1 MLIVFKL
8 NKDYSVEKQLNLNQ
22 YFKINL
28 INRQLTDGGFSK
40 IPGHPADAT
49 STALAVIALNRLNAP
64 SLTIVAGQNYLRRC
78 QKQDGRV
85 PLTQENLEVTWPT
98 ALALIAW
105 DLDRSFE
112 EQRSLTVQFL
122 LNHPGLTIKKSAV
135 AAHDTSIPGWS
146 WTERAYSWIEPT
158 SFAVIA
164 LKLEGLNEHRA
175 VRQGVKLIMDREI
188 ESGGW
193 NYGNKQVFDTE
204 LLPMPESTGIALC
217 ALKNEMQEQD
227 VSSSLGYLES
237 IYPTLSTPL
246 SLARAVYGLTVY
258 NRRPDD
264 IEIKISQCLKLE
276 DRYGPFDTQ
285 FLAELAIAYTGSI
298 AKQ

>member
-1 MLIVFKL
+1 M
-8 NKDYSVEKQLNLNQ
+8 
-22 YFKINL
+22 
-28 INRQLTDGGFSK
+28 
-40 IPGHPADAT
+40 
-49 STALAVIALNRLNAP
+49 
-64 SLTIVAGQNYLRRC
+64 
-78 QKQDGRV
+78 
-85 PLTQENLEVTWPT
+85 TQENLAVTWPT

-105 DLDRSFE
+105 DLDRSFK

-122 LNHPGLTIKKSAV
+122 LNHPGLTIKKKSAV
-135 AAHDTSIPGWS
+135 TAHDGSIPGWS
-146 WTERAYSWIEPT
+146 WTEGTYSWIEPT

-164 LKLEGLNEHRA
+164 LKLEGLNEHWA

-188 ESGGW
+188 ECGGW
-193 NYGNKQVFDTE
+193 NYGNKRVFDTD

-217 ALKNEMQEQD
+217 ALKKETQEQE
-227 VSSSLGYLES
+227 VSSSLDYLES

-264 IEIKISQCLKLE
+264 IEIKISQCLKLQ

-285 FLAELAIAYTGSI
+285 SLAELAIAYTGSMV
-298 AKQ
+298 K

>member
-1 MLIVFKL
+1 M
-8 NKDYSVEKQLNLNQ
+8 NKNFSVEKQLNLIQ
-22 YFKINL
+22 YFKTNL
-28 INRQLTDGGFSK
+28 INRQLTDGGFSRV
-40 IPGHPADAT
+40 PGHPADPS

-64 SLTIVAGQNYLRRC
+64 FLTIVAGRNYLRRC

-98 ALALIAW
+98 APALIAW
-105 DLDRSFE
+105 NLDRSFT
-112 EQRSLTVQFL
+112 EQRNLTVQFL
-122 LNHPGLTIKKSAV
+122 LNHPGLTIKESA
-135 AAHDTSIPGWS
+135 ATAHDGAIPGWP
-146 WTERAYSWIEPT
+146 WIEGTYSWIEPT
-158 SFAVIA
+158 SFAIIA
-164 LKLEGLNEHRA
+164 LKLEGLSEHRA

-193 NYGNKQVFDTE
+193 NYGNKRVFDTE

-217 ALKNEMQEQD
+217 ALKDEMQAQD
-227 VSSSLGYLES
+227 ISSSLGYLES

-264 IEIKISQCLKLE
+264 IEIKISQCLKLQ
-276 DRYGPFDTQ
+276 DRYGLFDTQ
-285 FLAELAIAYTGSI
+285 FLAELAIAYTGSM